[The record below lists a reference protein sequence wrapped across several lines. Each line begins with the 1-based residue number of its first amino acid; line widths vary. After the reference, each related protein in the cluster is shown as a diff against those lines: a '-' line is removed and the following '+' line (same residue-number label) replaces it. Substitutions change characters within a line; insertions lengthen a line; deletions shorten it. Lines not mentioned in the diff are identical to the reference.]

1 MAPPLPNRENATL
14 LILTNSW
21 EMDGALRVVSEVEER
36 FNRKFNYPWI
46 FLNDEPFSDEFERY
60 VARMSLFFWVVLFPR
75 PSSRMSSLVSGP
87 VYFSQIPDELWNPPP
102 WINET
107 KAAERMIQ
115 MENDGIAKS
124 GRLG

>member
-1 MAPPLPNRENATL
+1 
-14 LILTNSW
+14 
-21 EMDGALRVVSEVEER
+21 MDGALRVVSEVEER